1 MMSQSETTESG
12 ATEPGTTEPDS
23 SVSVRSVRAG
33 EVPDRVLVV
42 GSLHGVQVGA
52 VLAVASM
59 IDIALDGLV
68 GP

>member
-1 MMSQSETTESG
+1 MTVQ
-12 ATEPGTTEPDS
+12 PDITEPDS
-23 SVSVRSVRAG
+23 SVSVMSVCAG
-33 EVPDRVLVV
+33 EAPDRMLVV

-59 IDIALDGLV
+59 IDIALQGLV